1 MRKAVRGCGV
11 LFVLG
16 MALAFELTMPPAV
29 FAQET
34 TGGMKAYIKDK
45 TGASIPKASVEL
57 SGTGLIAPQ
66 KLEADDAGYAYFAQV
81 PPGEYT
87 LSASARGCPADS

>member
-1 MRKAVRGCGV
+1 MRKAVWGCGV
-11 LFVLG
+11 PFVLG
-16 MALAFELTMPPAV
+16 MAAAIVLTMPPTG

-34 TGGMKAYIKDK
+34 TGGIKAYVKDK

-66 KLEADDAGYAYFAQV
+66 KLEADDAGYVYFAQV

-87 LSASARGCPADS
+87 LSASARGRPADS